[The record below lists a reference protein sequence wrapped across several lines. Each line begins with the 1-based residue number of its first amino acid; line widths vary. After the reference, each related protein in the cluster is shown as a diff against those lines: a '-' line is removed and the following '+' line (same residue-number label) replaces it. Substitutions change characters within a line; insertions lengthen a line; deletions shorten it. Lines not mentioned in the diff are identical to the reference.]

1 MWIEELENG
10 KYKCVERYFDP
21 LVGKFRRV
29 SVTMERN
36 TTQTRKA
43 ALQALELKIEKKQL
57 YTPTRQITLRALS
70 DAYFQAQQLEVKEST
85 SRRNKGASGTILT
98 ILGGDVLV
106 DNLTSGYVKD
116 RLLATGKSAGTL
128 NELLKRVKAMVRW
141 GFRNDLV
148 TNISFLE
155 KLEPFK
161 EAPYK
166 MKIQD
171 KYLEQEEFKKLLD
184 GMSGNSVW
192 KLVTEILVLSGL
204 RIGELLALEK
214 KDIDYK
220 NSLIYVTKTY
230 DYISGKVTTPKT
242 QCSIRDVF
250 MQDEL
255 KTACSSLSKFM
266 LQRRLIYRLGPS
278 PLFLFWTDGG
288 HLHYDAYRKYLRETA
303 EKTIGRKIT
312 PHALRHT
319 HASFLL
325 AQGIDIETIQ
335 RRLGHENSRVTRD
348 IYLHIT
354 EELKKRD
361 NAAIGKVKIL

>member
-1 MWIEELENG
+1 MSNAILTRWSESSG
-10 KYKCVERYFDP
+10 A
-21 LVGKFRRV
+21 V

-70 DAYFQAQQLEVKEST
+70 DAYSQAQQLEVKEST
-85 SRRNKGASGTILT
+85 SRRNRGASGTILT

-106 DNLTSGYVKD
+106 DNLTSGYVRD
-116 RLLATGKSAGTL
+116 RLLATGKIAGTL
-128 NELLKRVKAMVRW
+128 NELLKRFKAMVRW

-288 HLHYDAYRKYLRETA
+288 HLHYDAYRKYLREPQR
-303 EKTIGRKIT
+303 EQSDGRS
-312 PHALRHT
+312 RHT
-319 HASFLL
+319 RSVIHTLRSCW
-325 AQGIDIETIQ
+325 
-335 RRLGHENSRVTRD
+335 RRESILRPSSAGSVMKIAVSHGTSISTSR
-348 IYLHIT
+348 
-354 EELKKRD
+354 KS
-361 NAAIGKVKIL
+361 